1 MIMKPEK
8 VYVLQHSYD
17 YGEND
22 EFTETKFI
30 GVYSSE
36 SAAEKAVERLYKVQG
51 FDKYPKECFNI
62 DAYTIDED
70 NWTEGFIKM
79 S

>member
-1 MIMKPEK
+1 MKTDK

-36 SAAEKAVERLYKVQG
+36 NSARQAIERLYKMQG
-51 FDKYPKECFNI
+51 FNEYSKDCFYI
-62 DAYTIDED
+62 DAYIIDED
-70 NWTEGFIKM
+70 NWTEGFITV
-79 S
+79 